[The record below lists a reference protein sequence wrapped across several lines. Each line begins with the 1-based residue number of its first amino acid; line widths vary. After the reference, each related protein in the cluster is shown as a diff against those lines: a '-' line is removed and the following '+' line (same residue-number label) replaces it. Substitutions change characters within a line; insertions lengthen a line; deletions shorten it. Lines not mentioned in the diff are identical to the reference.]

1 MVRAHD
7 GLSRKGRWWPSH
19 TQSASRALVA
29 LVALG
34 IGGGGGVVGLG
45 GCDKLA
51 ELLDKDKKKKWK
63 TLEATDG
70 RSRIRVPG
78 SWEKAD
84 DLNQEASIQAQH
96 LKRASF
102 VLVITEDKGD
112 FAPYSLRRYSDLV
125 RKSMQTKS
133 ESYRE
138 TGPRK
143 IEVGSR
149 PALQYEVRA
158 EVMGFKQ
165 RMLHTSVAGERYTH
179 QILLWTNNEHWSAQR
194 PVFDKI
200 VASFREQRGAPRRAA
215 PRAASVP
222 LQRVTA
228 RSGRATVKIPKTWK
242 ELPKMN
248 ARADL
253 RHGSQKENRYLM
265 LITEPRA
272 KVPKDLD
279 LAGYAKVVFEQMS
292 KRVQGFKKG
301 KIQRIE
307 IDGQPALQAVV
318 RAQTGGVRLVY
329 LITLL
334 RSATH
339 YHQLIIWSLPSQW
352 DAVRPL
358 YQRITRSLKVIPA
371 SSRPRAG
378 RDPRPEARP

>member
-1 MVRAHD
+1 
-7 GLSRKGRWWPSH
+7 
-19 TQSASRALVA
+19 
-29 LVALG
+29 
-34 IGGGGGVVGLG
+34 
-45 GCDKLA
+45 
-51 ELLDKDKKKKWK
+51 
-63 TLEATDG
+63 
-70 RSRIRVPG
+70 
-78 SWEKAD
+78 
-84 DLNQEASIQAQH
+84 
-96 LKRASF
+96 
-102 VLVITEDKGD
+102 
-112 FAPYSLRRYSDLV
+112 
-125 RKSMQTKS
+125 
-133 ESYRE
+133 
-138 TGPRK
+138 
-143 IEVGSR
+143 
-149 PALQYEVRA
+149 
-158 EVMGFKQ
+158 
-165 RMLHTSVAGERYTH
+165 
-179 QILLWTNNEHWSAQR
+179 
-194 PVFDKI
+194 
-200 VASFREQRGAPRRAA
+200 
-215 PRAASVP
+215 
-222 LQRVTA
+222 
-228 RSGRATVKIPKTWK
+228 
-242 ELPKMN
+242 MN

>member
-228 RSGRATVKIPKTWK
+228 RSGRATV
-242 ELPKMN
+242 
-248 ARADL
+248 
-253 RHGSQKENRYLM
+253 
-265 LITEPRA
+265 
-272 KVPKDLD
+272 
-279 LAGYAKVVFEQMS
+279 
-292 KRVQGFKKG
+292 
-301 KIQRIE
+301 
-307 IDGQPALQAVV
+307 
-318 RAQTGGVRLVY
+318 
-329 LITLL
+329 
-334 RSATH
+334 
-339 YHQLIIWSLPSQW
+339 
-352 DAVRPL
+352 
-358 YQRITRSLKVIPA
+358 
-371 SSRPRAG
+371 
-378 RDPRPEARP
+378 